1 MPVKI
6 LCTLQTNM
14 KRMNCGEILSHCSVC
29 FAKEK
34 HLIVLFSEV
43 SAVWKKKN
51 LAVNDCI
58 INLVSWLN

>member
-43 SAVWKKKN
+43 SAVWKKKI
-51 LAVNDCI
+51 LLLMTALLILSVG
-58 INLVSWLN
+58 